1 MTTTQQTIID
11 LQSLIEQHA
20 PTRLQKVATS
30 HGGEFAGMCPW
41 CQGTDRFRV
50 WPFSERPHYWCRGCG
65 KAGDHIAFLMEWCN
79 MSFVSACEELG
90 IEPGET
96 ISHAAPMFFDDD
108 PPPKKWQE
116 TAELVVLSA
125 EKYLWNKAPHALDY
139 LRKRGFNDETIQQA
153 RLGYVP
159 LAKDGTWYQRPF
171 EAWGLT
177 DEMLTDKQKAKGG
190 VKVPPG
196 ILIPWYADGQLW
208 KLAIKRFEAREDEM
222 PYGQVT
228 GSKDAL
234 YNSDALERNK
244 PVVLVEGEFD
254 ALSVHQ
260 EARDLIATIAT
271 GSTVKARI
279 PLWIA
284 KFSSL
289 ANCVLL
295 SFDLDDNNSG
305 GNARAL
311 WRKTLSESIPWPP
324 FSHDC
329 NDMLKEGKSIRKWV
343 ELGLSLM
350 EKPIEKQEEQPLQ
363 GSTETRDVSHCCV
376 CGTESYVILEDDTA
390 YCEQHWPQPP
400 AQPAYRYCKQCGKET
415 LRDNSDGLCSWCY
428 KETLTPVEPP
438 KEPYNVKNAWL

>member
-1 MTTTQQTIID
+1 MTTTTQTIVD
-11 LQSLIEQHA
+11 LVSLIEQHA
-20 PTRLQKVATS
+20 PTRLQKMATS
-30 HGGEFAGMCPW
+30 HGGEYAGMCPW

-79 MSFVSACEELG
+79 MSFVNACQELG

-116 TAELVVLSA
+116 MAELVVLSA
-125 EKYLWNKAPHALDY
+125 EKYLWNKAPHALEY
-139 LRKRGFNDETIQQA
+139 LRKRGFSDETIQQA

-159 LAKDGTWYQRPF
+159 LTKDGTWYQKPF
-171 EAWGLT
+171 DAWGLT
-177 DEMLTDKQKAKGG
+177 DEMLSEKQRQKGC

-196 ILIPWYADGQLW
+196 ILIPWYADNNIW
-208 KLAIKRFEAREDEM
+208 KLAIKRFEASEKEM
-222 PYGQVT
+222 KYGQVI

-234 YNSDALERNK
+234 YGSDRLQRNK

-254 ALSVHQ
+254 ALSIVQ
-260 EARDLIATIAT
+260 SARDLVAPIAT
-271 GSTVKARI
+271 GSTEKARR

-284 KFSSL
+284 KL
-289 ANCVLL
+289 ASFAKCTLV
-295 SFDLDDNNSG
+295 SFDNDVAGDTASKDWLETLPNSM
-305 GNARAL
+305 R
-311 WRKTLSESIPWPP
+311 WIP

-329 NDMLKEGKSIRKWV
+329 NDMLKEGKSIRKWL
-343 ELGLSLM
+343 EMGLNLT
-350 EKPIEKQEEQPLQ
+350 EKPSAKEEQPLQ
-363 GSTETRDVSHCCV
+363 GSAENEDTLSLV
-376 CGTESYVILEDDTA
+376 CSQCGDPVDYYDEKGTA
-390 YCEQHWPQPP
+390 FCEQHWNKPQPP
-400 AQPAYRYCKQCGKET
+400 KPLNKCKKCEHET

-428 KETLTPVEPP
+428 KETLTPTEPP